1 MNRKIKDNL
10 FAAVITAF
18 VIALVVL
25 VNVVLYSLTAIN
37 GWYFAY
43 AEELDLTVS
52 GNTRELFAEAEKQGR
67 KVNIIFCMPKDEL
80 ALHST
85 GRDVLDTAE
94 QIERLHPD
102 FIDVRFYNIRTKQDD
117 KGNLY
122 KYDDRGNLC
131 YKDVDGKKE
140 PIPVFETY
148 EKDMLGNENLLH
160 RGSVIFSSMA
170 YDAAGNYREDYIVLS
185 NQYSGV
191 PFVDFYHID
200 AEGYITAY
208 IGEEVIA
215 SMVLWTLA
223 PEHKVAY
230 FTSGHGES
238 VDIAFTGM
246 LTRAGYYIK
255 SLDLLRSDLYL
266 PADSD
271 GDGITDKRE
280 GLDLSSA
287 GLVIISN
294 PTSDF
299 AKGAENLRTE
309 IEKLT
314 EYLEKYGGSLYVSLD
329 PYADPLPNLEAL
341 ISKYGI
347 AVAQSENGD
356 GRLMRHVIKDP
367 SNAITTDGYTF
378 VANYADNE
386 IGKALAE
393 KTDRYVSDDVV
404 IKNSGELVLS
414 GAAKPVLVTSSSA
427 DALVDGRVVESSEQF
442 CVAAFSERT
451 VNGVSSRIFVAS
463 DVYLT
468 ASDAVISDNYANRG
482 FTYALFE
489 NLLGAHTAP
498 YGCRTVPYST
508 GRLEDLT
515 MGTARLYTVLIM
527 AIPAVIAAV
536 GFVINKRR
544 KNR

>member
-10 FAAVITAF
+10 FAAAITAF
-18 VIALVVL
+18 VIAIVVL
-25 VNVVLYSLTAIN
+25 ANVVLYSLTAIN

-43 AEELDLTVS
+43 AEKIDLTVS
-52 GNTRELFAEAEKQGR
+52 GNTKELFAEAERQGR
-67 KVNIIFCMPKDEL
+67 KVNIIFCMPRDEL

-85 GRDVLDTAE
+85 GRDVLETAE
-94 QIERLHPD
+94 QIEKLHPD

-131 YKDVDGKKE
+131 YKEVDGKTE
-140 PIPVFETY
+140 PMTVFETY
-148 EKDMLGNENLLH
+148 EKDMLGNENVLH
-160 RGSVIFSSMA
+160 RGSVIFSSTA
-170 YDAAGNYREDYIVLS
+170 YDAAGNSREDYIVLS

-223 PEHKVAY
+223 AEHKTAY
-230 FTSGHGES
+230 FTTGHGET
-238 VDIAFTGM
+238 VDVAFIGM
-246 LTRAGYYIK
+246 LSRAGYYVQEI
-255 SLDLLRSDLYL
+255 DLLRPDKN
-266 PADSD
+266 SD
-271 GDGITDKRE
+271 GVPDYNLAEAGI
-280 GLDLSSA
+280 
-287 GLVIISN
+287 VVISN

-299 AKGAENLRTE
+299 AKGGEGSGIDTE
-309 IEKLT
+309 LERLET
-314 EYLEKYGGSLYVSLD
+314 YLSAHGGALYVSLD
-329 PYADPLPNLEAL
+329 PYADPLPNLEGL
-341 ISKYGI
+341 LSGYGI
-347 AVAQSENGD
+347 TVAESENGD
-356 GRLMRHVIKDP
+356 GELMRHIIKDA

-386 IGKALAE
+386 IGKALSE

-404 IKNSGELVLS
+404 VKNSGELSLS

-427 DALVDGRVVESSEQF
+427 DALVDGKTVESSEQF
-442 CVAAFSERT
+442 CVAAYSERAAGEGT
-451 VNGVSSRIFVAS
+451 ARVFVTAG
-463 DVYLT
+463 VYLT
-468 ASDAVISDNYANRG
+468 ASDAVISDAYANRS

-489 NLLGAHTAP
+489 NLLGAPTAP

-508 GRLEDLT
+508 DRLEDLT
-515 MGTARLYTVLIM
+515 MGTARLYTILIM
-527 AIPAVIAAV
+527 AIPAAIAAV